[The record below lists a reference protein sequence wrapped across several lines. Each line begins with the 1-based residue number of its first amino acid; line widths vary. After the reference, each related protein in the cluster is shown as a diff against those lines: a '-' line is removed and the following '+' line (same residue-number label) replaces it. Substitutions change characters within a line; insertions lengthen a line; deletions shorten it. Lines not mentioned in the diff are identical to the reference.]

1 MCGIFGKLFFEKT
14 KIEEKDYKDCLDAI
28 SHRGPDDEGFY
39 VDENIILGAKRL
51 AIIDLSE
58 AGHMPM
64 TNEDGRFWIV
74 FNGEVYNFLELK
86 KDLEKRH
93 KFRSRTD
100 SEVLLHL
107 YEEKGVDCLRYL
119 RGMFA
124 FAIWDKKEKIL
135 FLARDRLGKKPLK
148 YYFNDKFFVF
158 ASELKAILKD
168 KEVKK
173 EIDWGAID
181 EYLTYQ
187 YVPHPKTGFKGIF
200 KLEPAHFLLITL
212 DGKIKKEKYWNL
224 DFGQKLNLSESEWIE
239 AIEEKLKESVKI
251 RLISDV
257 PLGAHLSGGID
268 SSTIVA
274 MMAQEMKEPVKTF
287 SIGFREK
294 EYDETKY
301 ARLVAKRYGTDHHEL
316 IVEPNAIEILPKL
329 VYHYEEPYADSS
341 ALPTW
346 YLCQMTKNY
355 ITVALNG
362 DGGDENFAGYDRYN
376 AVKLYF
382 SLKFL
387 PGKKI
392 LKKTNEILY
401 HLTQLRI
408 FHKGVRFLS
417 SFEEDF
423 ISFYERLIGY
433 FQEEQKEKL
442 YQPDI
447 KKLIENSRGS
457 NFLREISKNTMG
469 EWLDRILYLDIN
481 SYLPGD
487 LLVKVDIASMA
498 HSLEVRSPFLDHE
511 FMELCAKIPSNLK
524 MKGHNKKYIFK
535 KLAQKYIPKEC
546 IFRPK
551 TGFGVPLE
559 FWFKNELLNF
569 LKERILSREFLNY
582 GFNKNFLEQL
592 INEHQKGVRN
602 HSYRLWALLI
612 LNEWLNQFQSLK

>member
-14 KIEEKDYKDCLDAI
+14 KIEEKDYKDCLDEI

-39 VDENIILGAKRL
+39 VDENIILGSKRL

-64 TNEDGRFWIV
+64 KNEDGRFWIV
-74 FNGEVYNFLELK
+74 FNGEIYNFLELRK
-86 KDLEKRH
+86 NLEKRH
-93 KFRSRTD
+93 KFKSRTD

-107 YEEKGVDCLRYL
+107 YEEKGVNCLKYL

-124 FAIWDKKEKIL
+124 FAIWDKKEKTL

-168 KEVKK
+168 KEIPK

-187 YVPHPKTGFKGIF
+187 YIPHPKTGFKGIF
-200 KLEPAHFLLITL
+200 KLEPAHYLLITL
-212 DGKIKKEKYWNL
+212 DKKIKKERYWNL
-224 DFGQKLNLSESEWIE
+224 NYSQKLNLSENEWIK

-287 SIGFREK
+287 SIGFKEK

-316 IVEPNAIEILPKL
+316 IIEPNAIEILPKL

-401 HLTQLRI
+401 YLTQLRI
-408 FHKGVRFLS
+408 FHKGARFLS

-423 ISFYERLIGY
+423 ISFYVRLIGY

-442 YQPDI
+442 YHPDL
-447 KKLIENSRGS
+447 KKLIENSKGS
-457 NFLREISKNTMG
+457 NFLRKIFNKTTG

-481 SYLPGD
+481 SYLPDD

-524 MKGHNKKYIFK
+524 VKGHNKKYIFK
-535 KLAQKYIPKEC
+535 KLALKYIPKEC

-569 LKERILSREFLNY
+569 LKERILSQEFLNY
-582 GFNKNFLEQL
+582 GFNRNFLEQL
-592 INEHQKGVRN
+592 IKEHQKGIRN
-602 HSYRLWALLI
+602 HAYRLWALLI
-612 LNEWLNQFQSLK
+612 LEEWLKIFFRS

>member
-1 MCGIFGKLFFEKT
+1 MCGIFGQLFFEKT
-14 KIEEKDYKDCLDAI
+14 KIEENDYKDCLDVI

-39 VDENIILGAKRL
+39 VDENIILGSKRL

-74 FNGEVYNFLELK
+74 FNGEIYNFLELRK
-86 KDLEKRH
+86 NLEKRH
-93 KFRSRTD
+93 KFKSRTD

-107 YEEKGVDCLRYL
+107 YEEKGVNCLKYL

-124 FAIWDKKEKIL
+124 FAIWDKKEKTL
-135 FLARDRLGKKPLK
+135 FLARDRVGKKPLK

-187 YVPHPKTGFKGIF
+187 YIPHPKTGFKGIF
-200 KLEPAHFLLITL
+200 KLEPAHYLLITL
-212 DGKIKKEKYWNL
+212 DKKIKKERYWNL
-224 DFGQKLNLSESEWIE
+224 DYSQKLNLSENEWIE

-268 SSTIVA
+268 SSMIVA

-287 SIGFREK
+287 SVGFKEK

-301 ARLVAKRYGTDHHEL
+301 ARLVAKRYGTEHHEL

-376 AVKLYF
+376 IFKIYLYLKFIPGKRILGEVSKKFFQLTKLTIFKKAFKFFFLFDKNPVSFYLKLISGFQKEEKQELYIPELKRVIQESSSLSFLEEIFLKAKAHWLDGILYF
-382 SLKFL
+382 
-387 PGKKI
+387 
-392 LKKTNEILY
+392 
-401 HLTQLRI
+401 
-408 FHKGVRFLS
+408 
-417 SFEEDF
+417 
-423 ISFYERLIGY
+423 
-433 FQEEQKEKL
+433 
-442 YQPDI
+442 
-447 KKLIENSRGS
+447 
-457 NFLREISKNTMG
+457 
-469 EWLDRILYLDIN
+469 DIN
-481 SYLPGD
+481 TYLPDD

-511 FMELCAKIPSNLK
+511 FIELCAKIPSNLK
-524 MKGHNKKYIFK
+524 LKGHTKKYIFK
-535 KLAQKYIPKEC
+535 KLAEKYLPKEC
-546 IFRPK
+546 IYRRK
-551 TGFGVPLE
+551 QGFSIPLDYWLRGDL
-559 FWFKNELLNF
+559 FNF
-569 LKERILSREFLNY
+569 LQENILSQSFLDF
-582 GFNKNFLEQL
+582 GFNKIFLEKL
-592 INEHQKGVRN
+592 IKEHHEKIQNNGIK
-602 HSYRLWALLI
+602 LWSLLM
-612 LNEWLNQFQSLK
+612 LNQWLQTFCK

>member
-1 MCGIFGKLFFEKT
+1 MCGIFGKLYFEKT
-14 KIEEKDYKDCLDAI
+14 KIEERDYKDCLETLN
-28 SHRGPDDEGFY
+28 HRGPDDSGFY
-39 VDENIILGAKRL
+39 VDENIILGSKRL

-58 AGHMPM
+58 TGHMPM
-64 TNEDGRFWIV
+64 SNEDGRFWIV
-74 FNGEVYNFLELK
+74 FNGEIYNFLELRK
-86 KDLEKRH
+86 GLEKRH
-93 KFRSRTD
+93 KFKSRTD
-100 SEVLLHL
+100 TEVLLHL
-107 YEEKGVDCLRYL
+107 YEEKGIDCLKYL

-124 FAIWDKKEKIL
+124 FAIWDKKEKVL
-135 FLARDRLGKKPLK
+135 FLARDRVGKKPLK
-148 YYFNDKFFVF
+148 YYFNEKFFIF

-187 YVPHPKTGFKGIF
+187 YVPHPKTGFKNIF
-200 KLEPAHFLLITL
+200 KLEPAHYLLITL
-212 DGKIKKEKYWNL
+212 DGKIKKERYWNL
-224 DFGQKLNLSESEWIE
+224 DFSQKLDLSENEWIE
-239 AIEEKLKESVKI
+239 AIEEKLRESVKL

-268 SSTIVA
+268 SSMVVA
-274 MMAQEMKEPVKTF
+274 FMAQEMKEPVKTF
-287 SIGFREK
+287 SIGFKEK

-301 ARLVAKRYGTDHHEL
+301 ARLVAQKYGTDHHEL
-316 IVEPNAIEILPKL
+316 IVDPNAIEILPKL
-329 VYHYEEPYADSS
+329 VYHYEEPYADPS

-376 AVKLYF
+376 AFKIYLD
-382 SLKFL
+382 LRLL

-392 LKKTNEILY
+392 FKKLSEIFYRMIKLK
-401 HLTQLRI
+401 I
-408 FHKGVRFLS
+408 FRKSFRLFS
-417 SFEEDF
+417 SYEKDA
-423 ISFYERLIGY
+423 ISFYLKLIG
-433 FQEEQKEKL
+433 FFSEEEKEKL
-442 YQPDI
+442 YHPEL
-447 KKLIENSRGS
+447 KRLIENSRGS
-457 NFLREISKNTMG
+457 NFLREIFNQASGN
-469 EWLDRILYLDIN
+469 WLDKILYLDIN
-481 SYLPGD
+481 SYLPDD

-511 FMELCAKIPSNLK
+511 FMELCARIPSRLK
-524 MKGHNKKYIFK
+524 MKGHAKKYVFK
-535 KLAQKYIPKEC
+535 KLAQKYLPKEC

-569 LKERILSREFLNY
+569 LKEKILSREFLNF

-592 INEHQKGVRN
+592 IKEHQKGIRN
-602 HSYRLWALLI
+602 HAYRLWALLI
-612 LNEWLNQFQSLK
+612 LEEWFKIFFKL